1 MTLATATNWYDT
13 TGTTGELL
21 CNTYTSCETVD
32 IYKLSQEISS
42 NISSNISKILKE
54 DKESII
60 KKDTKGTIN
69 KNMEN
74 TNKVDKEKKY
84 DPYEIVD
91 YKVINDTVVIVTFA
105 DETTEKAVCN
115 KNDTYDFERAIEICI
130 CKKKFGGTKEYNT
143 AIKNALRQVKA
154 VDEKKKKEAEEKEL
168 AERREA
174 KIAKRKAKRKAQRR
188 QQRIDDMSE
197 AFLNAML
204 EYDDKIFEMD
214 MNKDQTSDD
223 VNIPENVSD

>member
-1 MTLATATNWYDT
+1 MTLTTATNWYDT
-13 TGTTGELL
+13 TVTTGELL
-21 CNTYTSCETVD
+21 CNASCETVD

-60 KKDTKGTIN
+60 KKDTKGTTN

-105 DETTEKAVCN
+105 DGTTEKAVCN

-130 CKKKFGGTKEYNT
+130 CKKKFGGTKAYNS

-188 QQRIDDMSE
+188 QQRIDDMSA

-204 EYDDKIFEMD
+204 EYDDKILEMD
-214 MNKDQTSDD
+214 DMNTEQTSED
-223 VNIPENVSD
+223 VNIPENLQSN

>member
-1 MTLATATNWYDT
+1 MTLTTATNWYDT
-13 TGTTGELL
+13 TVTTGELL
-21 CNTYTSCETVD
+21 CNTSCETVD

-91 YKVINDTVVIVTFA
+91 YKVINDTVVIATFA

-143 AIKNALRQVKA
+143 AIKNAIRQVKA

>member
-1 MTLATATNWYDT
+1 MTLTTGTNWYDT
-13 TGTTGELL
+13 AVTTAESSW
-21 CNTYTSCETVD
+21 NTSCETVD
-32 IYKLSQEISS
+32 IYKLSQE
-42 NISSNISKILKE
+42 ISSNISKILKE

-60 KKDTKGTIN
+60 KKDTKGTTN

-105 DETTEKAVCN
+105 DGTTEKAVCN

-154 VDEKKKKEAEEKEL
+154 VDDKKKKEAEETEL
-168 AERREA
+168 AKRREA
-174 KIAKRKAKRKAQRR
+174 KIAKRKAKRKEQRR

-197 AFLNAML
+197 AFLKAML
-204 EYDDKIFEMD
+204 DYDDKIFEMD
-214 MNKDQTSDD
+214 DINKDQTSND

>member
-1 MTLATATNWYDT
+1 MTLTTATNWYDT
-13 TGTTGELL
+13 TVTTGELL
-21 CNTYTSCETVD
+21 CNTSCETVD

-60 KKDTKGTIN
+60 KKDTKGTTN
-69 KNMEN
+69 KNMEKA
-74 TNKVDKEKKY
+74 NKVDKENKY

-105 DETTEKAVCN
+105 DNTTEKAVCN

-130 CKKKFGGTKEYNT
+130 CKKKFGGTKAYNS

-154 VDEKKKKEAEEKEL
+154 VDDKRKKEAEEKEL
-168 AERREA
+168 EKRREA

-197 AFLNAML
+197 AFLKAML
-204 EYDDKIFEMD
+204 EYDDKILEMD
-214 MNKDQTSDD
+214 EDRNPDD
-223 VNIPENVSD
+223 ENVENTPENLQSN

>member
-1 MTLATATNWYDT
+1 MTLTTATNWYDT
-13 TGTTGELL
+13 TVTTGDLL
-21 CNTYTSCETVD
+21 WNTSCETVD
-32 IYKLSQEISS
+32 VYKLSQEISS
-42 NISSNISKILKE
+42 NLSKILKE

-60 KKDTKGTIN
+60 KKDTKGTTN
-69 KNMEN
+69 KNMEKA
-74 TNKVDKEKKY
+74 NKVDKENKY

-105 DETTEKAVCN
+105 DNTTEKAVCN

-130 CKKKFGGTKEYNT
+130 CKKKFGGTKAYNS

-154 VDEKKKKEAEEKEL
+154 VDDKKKKEAEDKEL

-197 AFLNAML
+197 AFLKAML
-204 EYDDKIFEMD
+204 DYDDKILEMY

-223 VNIPENVSD
+223 VNMPENVSD

>member
-1 MTLATATNWYDT
+1 
-13 TGTTGELL
+13 
-21 CNTYTSCETVD
+21 
-32 IYKLSQEISS
+32 
-42 NISSNISKILKE
+42 
-54 DKESII
+54 
-60 KKDTKGTIN
+60 
-69 KNMEN
+69 MEN

-168 AERREA
+168 AERTG
-174 KIAKRKAKRKAQRR
+174 IAQGDISKLENGSANPSLRTLQRLAAGMGMKVE
-188 QQRIDDMSE
+188 I
-197 AFLNAML
+197 AFTPLH
-204 EYDDKIFEMD
+204 
-214 MNKDQTSDD
+214 
-223 VNIPENVSD
+223 

>member
-1 MTLATATNWYDT
+1 MTLTTATNWYDT
-13 TGTTGELL
+13 AVTTGELSW
-21 CNTYTSCETVD
+21 NTYCETVD
-32 IYKLSQEISS
+32 IYKLSQE
-42 NISSNISKILKE
+42 ISSNISKILKE

-60 KKDTKGTIN
+60 KKDTKGTTN

-84 DPYEIVD
+84 DPYKIVD

-105 DETTEKAVCN
+105 DGTTEKAVCN

-130 CKKKFGGTKEYNT
+130 CKKKFGGTKEYNS

-223 VNIPENVSD
+223 VNMTENVSD

>member
-168 AERREA
+168 EKRREA
-174 KIAKRKAKRKAQRR
+174 KIAKRKAKRKAQRK

-197 AFLNAML
+197 AFLKAML
-204 EYDDKIFEMD
+204 DYDDKIFEMD

>member
-42 NISSNISKILKE
+42 NISKILKE

-60 KKDTKGTIN
+60 KKDTKGTTN

-105 DETTEKAVCN
+105 DGTTEKAVCN

-130 CKKKFGGTKEYNT
+130 CKKKFGGTKAYNT

-154 VDEKKKKEAEEKEL
+154 VDDKKKKEAEEKEL
-168 AERREA
+168 VERREA

-204 EYDDKIFEMD
+204 EYDDKILEMD
-214 MNKDQTSDD
+214 EDRNPDD
-223 VNIPENVSD
+223 ENVENTLENLQSN

>member
-1 MTLATATNWYDT
+1 MTLTTATNWYDT
-13 TGTTGELL
+13 TIATTVDPI
-21 CNTYTSCETVD
+21 CNASCEAVD
-32 IYKLSQEISS
+32 IYELSQEISS
-42 NISSNISKILKE
+42 NLSKILKE

-60 KKDTKGTIN
+60 KKDTKGTTN
-69 KNMEN
+69 KNMEKV
-74 TNKVDKEKKY
+74 NKVDKENKY

-105 DETTEKAVCN
+105 DNTTEKAVCN

-130 CKKKFGGTKEYNT
+130 CKKKFGGTKAYNS

-154 VDEKKKKEAEEKEL
+154 VDDEKKKEVEEKKL

-197 AFLNAML
+197 AFLKAML
-204 EYDDKIFEMD
+204 DYDDKILEMD
-214 MNKDQTSDD
+214 AGDTEYTSED
-223 VNIPENVSD
+223 VNMPENVSN

>member
-1 MTLATATNWYDT
+1 MILTTETNWYDT
-13 TGTTGELL
+13 ATATATATGVTTDPLWKV
-21 CNTYTSCETVD
+21 SCDAWDTNRMVN
-32 IYKLSQEISS
+32 EISS
-42 NISSNISKILKE
+42 NFKKILKE
-54 DKESII
+54 ELKN
-60 KKDTKGTIN
+60 TKGTTD

-74 TNKVDKEKKY
+74 TNNKTDKDKKF
-84 DPYEIVD
+84 DPFEIVD

-105 DETTEKAVCN
+105 DNTTEKAVCN

-130 CKKKFGGTKEYNT
+130 CKKKFGGTKAYNS

-154 VDEKKKKEAEEKEL
+154 VDDKRKKEAEEKEL
-168 AERREA
+168 EKRREA

-197 AFLNAML
+197 AFLKAML
-204 EYDDKIFEMD
+204 DYDDKILEMD

-223 VNIPENVSD
+223 VNMPENVLD

>member
-1 MTLATATNWYDT
+1 MTLTTATNWYDT
-13 TGTTGELL
+13 TVTTGDLL
-21 CNTYTSCETVD
+21 WNTSCKTVD
-32 IYKLSQEISS
+32 VYKLSQEISS
-42 NISSNISKILKE
+42 NLSKILKE

-60 KKDTKGTIN
+60 KKDTKGTTN
-69 KNMEN
+69 KNMEK

-105 DETTEKAVCN
+105 DNTTEKAVCN

-130 CKKKFGGTKEYNT
+130 CKKKFGGTKAYNS

-154 VDEKKKKEAEEKEL
+154 VDDKKKKEAEDKEL

-197 AFLNAML
+197 AFLKAML
-204 EYDDKIFEMD
+204 DYDDKILEMD

-223 VNIPENVSD
+223 VNMPENVSD

>member
-1 MTLATATNWYDT
+1 MTLTTATNWYDT
-13 TGTTGELL
+13 TIATTVDPI
-21 CNTYTSCETVD
+21 CNASCEAVD
-32 IYKLSQEISS
+32 VYKLSQEISS
-42 NISSNISKILKE
+42 NLSKILKE

-60 KKDTKGTIN
+60 KKDTKGTTN
-69 KNMEN
+69 KNMEKA
-74 TNKVDKEKKY
+74 NKVDKENKY

-105 DETTEKAVCN
+105 DNTTEKAVCN

-130 CKKKFGGTKEYNT
+130 CKKKFGGTKAYNS

-154 VDEKKKKEAEEKEL
+154 VDDKRKKEAEEKEL
-168 AERREA
+168 EKRREA

-197 AFLNAML
+197 AFLKAML
-204 EYDDKIFEMD
+204 EYDDKILEMD
-214 MNKDQTSDD
+214 EDRNPDD
-223 VNIPENVSD
+223 ENVENTPENLQSN

>member
-1 MTLATATNWYDT
+1 MKLNTKTNWYNTTVSSATDT
-13 TGTTGELL
+13 ATELL
-21 CNTYTSCETVD
+21 WQPIYESYKPYEINT
-32 IYKLSQEISS
+32 LSNEIR
-42 NISSNISKILKE
+42 KILKE
-54 DKESII
+54 DREYFLKE
-60 KKDTKGTIN
+60 DTKGTTD

-74 TNKVDKEKKY
+74 TNKVDEKKKF
-84 DPYEIVD
+84 DPFEIVD

-105 DETTEKAVCN
+105 DGNTEKAVCN

-130 CKKKFGGTKEYNT
+130 CKKKFGGTKAYNDI
-143 AIKNALRQVKA
+143 IKNALRQVKA
-154 VDEKKKKEAEEKEL
+154 VDDKRKKDAEEKEL

-204 EYDDKIFEMD
+204 DYDDKILEMD

-223 VNIPENVSD
+223 VNMPENVSD

>member
-1 MTLATATNWYDT
+1 MTLTTGTNWYDT
-13 TGTTGELL
+13 TVTTGDLL
-21 CNTYTSCETVD
+21 WNTSCETVD
-32 IYKLSQEISS
+32 VYKLSQEISS
-42 NISSNISKILKE
+42 NLSKILKE

-60 KKDTKGTIN
+60 KKDTEGTTN
-69 KNMEN
+69 KNMEK

-84 DPYEIVD
+84 DSYEIVD

-105 DETTEKAVCN
+105 DGTTEKAVCN

-130 CKKKFGGTKEYNT
+130 CKKKFGGTKAYNS

-154 VDEKKKKEAEEKEL
+154 VDDEKKKEAEDKEL
-168 AERREA
+168 AKRREA

-197 AFLNAML
+197 AFLKAML
-204 EYDDKIFEMD
+204 DYDDKILEMDD
-214 MNKDQTSDD
+214 MNKDQISDD
-223 VNIPENVSD
+223 VNMPENVSD

>member
-1 MTLATATNWYDT
+1 MTLTTATNWYDT
-13 TGTTGELL
+13 TIATTVDPIW
-21 CNTYTSCETVD
+21 NASCEAVD
-32 IYKLSQEISS
+32 VYNLSQEISS
-42 NISSNISKILKE
+42 NLSKILKE

-60 KKDTKGTIN
+60 KKDTKGTTN
-69 KNMEN
+69 KNMEKV
-74 TNKVDKEKKY
+74 NKVDKENKY
-84 DPYEIVD
+84 DLYEIVD

-105 DETTEKAVCN
+105 DNTTEKAVCN

-130 CKKKFGGTKEYNT
+130 CKKKFGGTKAYNS

-154 VDEKKKKEAEEKEL
+154 VDDKRKKEAEEKEL
-168 AERREA
+168 EKRREA

-204 EYDDKIFEMD
+204 NYDDKILEMD
-214 MNKDQTSDD
+214 EDRNPDD
-223 VNIPENVSD
+223 ENVENTPENLQSN

>member
-1 MTLATATNWYDT
+1 MTLTTATNWYDT
-13 TGTTGELL
+13 TVTTGELL
-21 CNTYTSCETVD
+21 CNTSCETVD
-32 IYKLSQEISS
+32 IYKLSQE
-42 NISSNISKILKE
+42 ISSNISKILKE

-60 KKDTKGTIN
+60 KKDTKGTTN

-105 DETTEKAVCN
+105 DGTTEKAVCN

-154 VDEKKKKEAEEKEL
+154 VDDKKKKEAEETEL
-168 AERREA
+168 AKRREA
-174 KIAKRKAKRKAQRR
+174 KIAKRKAKRKEQRR

-197 AFLNAML
+197 AFLKAML
-204 EYDDKIFEMD
+204 DYDDKIFEMD
-214 MNKDQTSDD
+214 DINKDQTSND

>member
-1 MTLATATNWYDT
+1 MTLTTATNWYDT
-13 TGTTGELL
+13 TVTTGDSLW
-21 CNTYTSCETVD
+21 NTSCETVD
-32 IYKLSQEISS
+32 VYKLSQEISY
-42 NISSNISKILKE
+42 NLSKILKE

-60 KKDTKGTIN
+60 KKDTEGTTN
-69 KNMEN
+69 KNMEK

-84 DPYEIVD
+84 DSYEIVD

-105 DETTEKAVCN
+105 DGTTEKAVCN

-130 CKKKFGGTKEYNT
+130 CKKKFGGTKAYNS

-154 VDEKKKKEAEEKEL
+154 VDDEKKKEAEDKEL
-168 AERREA
+168 AKRREA

-197 AFLNAML
+197 AFLKAML
-204 EYDDKIFEMD
+204 DYDDKILEMDD
-214 MNKDQTSDD
+214 MNKDQISDD
-223 VNIPENVSD
+223 VNMPENVSD

>member
-1 MTLATATNWYDT
+1 MTLTTATNWYDT
-13 TGTTGELL
+13 TVTTGELL
-21 CNTYTSCETVD
+21 CNTSCETVD

-60 KKDTKGTIN
+60 KKDTKGTTN

-91 YKVINDTVVIVTFA
+91 YKVINDTVVIITFA
-105 DETTEKAVCN
+105 DGTTEKAVCN

-154 VDEKKKKEAEEKEL
+154 VDDKKNKEAEETEL
-168 AERREA
+168 AKRREA
-174 KIAKRKAKRKAQRR
+174 KIAKRKAKRKEQRR

-197 AFLNAML
+197 AFLKAML
-204 EYDDKIFEMD
+204 DYDDKIFEMD
-214 MNKDQTSDD
+214 DINKDQTSND